1 MLSHMTGF
9 PSFLRLNNTLL
20 VQTSFCLSA
29 HRRAFGLLLCF
40 NCCDKCCYFEYGRS
54 CSSSCSSITY
64 SGLCFQFF
72 QLHIQKPEIAGSYHK
87 LVFDFLSQFLKNKWR
102 FNVGE
107 MKMLFPEVS
116 LLLRMEKATQS
127 ADSFWT
133 TTNKTEDTTKSSMFL
148 SPSESW
154 DCKSAMW
161 PELQRSKAVWGGC
174 SCYASCIIMSC
185 PGFRVGWGVSPEF
198 LGPQV
203 HWWSVTLCSFPWGS
217 RGST

>member
-1 MLSHMTGF
+1 
-9 PSFLRLNNTLL
+9 
-20 VQTSFCLSA
+20 
-29 HRRAFGLLLCF
+29 
-40 NCCDKCCYFEYGRS
+40 
-54 CSSSCSSITY
+54 
-64 SGLCFQFF
+64 
-72 QLHIQKPEIAGSYHK
+72 
-87 LVFDFLSQFLKNKWR
+87 
-102 FNVGE
+102 
-107 MKMLFPEVS
+107 MKMFPEVS

-174 SCYASCIIMSC
+174 SCCASCIIMSC

-203 HWWSVTLCSFPWGS
+203 HWWSFDSLLFPMRLQGEHIRNVRGRHEHHTFPKPFSHKRNTTLGPWRMRKADPNEQILLLWTWECIYLFKS
-217 RGST
+217 LWLQLNRTEALPDP